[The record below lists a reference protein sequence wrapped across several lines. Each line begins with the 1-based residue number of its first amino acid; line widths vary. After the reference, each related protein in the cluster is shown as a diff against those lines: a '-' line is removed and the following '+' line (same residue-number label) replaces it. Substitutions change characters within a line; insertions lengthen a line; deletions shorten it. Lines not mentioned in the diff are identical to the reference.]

1 MWKETGVGEGEPLVR
16 GKFDLMVDFF
26 FFIKSKIQGAY
37 VVVGSAVKL
46 DRCI

>member
-26 FFIKSKIQGAY
+26 FIKSKIQDAY